1 MVSKPYWW
9 IVVIGLIVIMF
20 FWASNL
26 SAQYDEHYKVITAN
40 NLFRP
45 LGWKPPD
52 RTPKFELI
60 GTWINLKKDVKI
72 AYVRDIKSN
81 QISRL
86 GVGSNFNGDIVLH
99 IKSNSMEMTKG
110 ELYELPSISFL
121 NTNRGNR
128 NSKRRSSTSM
138 QRESS
143 SKTRE
148 KGNGGDNSNTLQGD
162 TQSIRQRWRN
172 ASSEERVRMIDEFRK
187 LGGNRRRNR
196 RGR

>member
-1 MVSKPYWW
+1 
-9 IVVIGLIVIMF
+9 
-20 FWASNL
+20 
-26 SAQYDEHYKVITAN
+26 
-40 NLFRP
+40 
-45 LGWKPPD
+45 
-52 RTPKFELI
+52 
-60 GTWINLKKDVKI
+60 
-72 AYVRDIKSN
+72 
-81 QISRL
+81 
-86 GVGSNFNGDIVLH
+86 
-99 IKSNSMEMTKG
+99 
-110 ELYELPSISFL
+110 
-121 NTNRGNR
+121 
-128 NSKRRSSTSM
+128 M